1 MMVFIAVDTSLSRI
15 YFWGMMLAC
24 FSRNIVER
32 YDLVISASVRFLM
45 VSTRIA
51 LLSISTMTMIYLLT
65 CLDLV
70 GN

>member
-1 MMVFIAVDTSLSRI
+1 MVFIAVDTSFSRI

-24 FSRNIVER
+24 FSRSIVER